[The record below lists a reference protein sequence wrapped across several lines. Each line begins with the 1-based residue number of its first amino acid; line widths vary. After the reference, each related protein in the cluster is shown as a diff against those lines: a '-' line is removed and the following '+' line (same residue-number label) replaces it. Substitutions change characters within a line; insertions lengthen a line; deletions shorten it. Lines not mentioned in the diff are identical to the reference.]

1 MKHFPRRRF
10 LHLAA
15 GAAASQTLSRVAKAQ
30 VYPTRPLRWI
40 VEYPPGGAAD
50 TVARIM
56 GQWLSDR
63 LGQPVVIEN
72 RAGGVGTIALQAA
85 ISAPLDGYTLVE
97 MDAGSE
103 AVVSAIL
110 YPAMRMNLLRD
121 GAGVAAIADF
131 PHLLVLRPS
140 FPTKTFPE
148 FIAYAKANPGKI
160 TFASYGVGTI
170 SHLGGELLKVMAG
183 IDLLHVPYRG
193 SPQALLD
200 LVSGRVDVH
209 LAALPATLTSIQS
222 GAVRA
227 LAFTGNA
234 RSDEFPD
241 VPTVGEFVHGYE
253 VGVVVGVGVRKGTSL
268 EIIERLN
275 REINAGL
282 NDSAIKSRFAE
293 IGAVPLPITPTRFEE
308 LLVAA
313 SEKWGNLIR
322 AANIKL

>member
-15 GAAASQTLSRVAKAQ
+15 GAAALPTLSRIAKAQ

-140 FPTKTFPE
+140 FPANTFPE

-209 LAALPATLTSIQS
+209 LAALPATLISS
-222 GAVRA
+222 PVRYEHWRLPA
-227 LAFTGNA
+227 MLVLTN
-234 RSDEFPD
+234 S
-241 VPTVGEFVHGYE
+241 PTC
-253 VGVVVGVGVRKGTSL
+253 RP
-268 EIIERLN
+268 
-275 REINAGL
+275 
-282 NDSAIKSRFAE
+282 SASSYTAMR
-293 IGAVPLPITPTRFEE
+293 
-308 LLVAA
+308 
-313 SEKWGNLIR
+313 
-322 AANIKL
+322 